1 MDCASAS
8 RFQVARKKARFPG
21 ARRRETSSRAVCSGS
36 VSKWE
41 SGVRDALGR
50 TYTAGEPDDD
60 FLIIL
65 VLFIDSW
72 EEPEEHLVFFIG
84 LVADWQKARV

>member
-1 MDCASAS
+1 MGD
-8 RFQVARKKARFPG
+8 
-21 ARRRETSSRAVCSGS
+21 T
-36 VSKWE
+36 
-41 SGVRDALGR
+41 LGR

-84 LVADWQKARV
+84 LVADWQKARVRLAYVEIDFWDSSSIDGKLCANISVRPGKDATGSQVGTYFR